1 MANDLQ
7 NQGQAMVGD
16 MQGQVNQ
23 QQDKFKKKVSQV
35 LIRDGRYQLF
45 RIDAIP
51 TIFIS
56 KLLNLGPDK
65 IFEEIYPSL

>member
-35 LIRDGRYQLF
+35 LILWKF
-45 RIDAIP
+45 FP
-51 TIFIS
+51 
-56 KLLNLGPDK
+56 
-65 IFEEIYPSL
+65 

>member
-16 MQGQVNQ
+16 MQGQANQ

-35 LIRDGRYQLF
+35 LILWKF
-45 RIDAIP
+45 FP
-51 TIFIS
+51 KLVIF
-56 KLLNLGPDK
+56 
-65 IFEEIYPSL
+65 Y